1 LTGLKRLGFDTAK
14 SATPIVPVMTQS
26 DETTLE
32 MTRICRSQGLLVV
45 PVCYPA
51 VPADAPRLRTC
62 VSAIHTADEIEFALE
77 VLARAG
83 RETKLIS

>member
-1 LTGLKRLGFDTAK
+1 
-14 SATPIVPVMTQS
+14 MTRN

-32 MTRICRSQGLLVV
+32 MTRICRSRGLLVV
-45 PVCYPA
+45 PVSYPA

-62 VSAIHTADEIEFALE
+62 VSAIHTRQDLDFALD

-83 RETKLIS
+83 RETGLIGALP